1 MIVITY
7 ILPFITALVLLFI
20 FHKKMVWWEYLVLIL
35 PSLLIVFISQLI
47 MVACNSIDNEYLGG
61 YVTKITYYEEWD
73 EMVLR
78 TKTRRV
84 PCGTD
89 SQGHIKYRTETY
101 TVWERVYHPE
111 KWTYTDNEN
120 DESRINKK
128 RYELIKKRLNSPLV
142 FRDMKRRYHRIDGD
156 AYDTYWNNNPYT
168 LYDLTHKH
176 KYKNKIK
183 SYQSNTI
190 FRYMDINE
198 DDAKEMGLYE
208 YPDIADMS
216 QNPIIGRDVSDK
228 DKQRI
233 QYINAIY
240 CKSKQFRMYILLYEN
255 KDIEIS
261 ELQKSYW
268 QNGNKNEFIVCL
280 GMKADSV
287 IWSNSFSWC
296 DEPRLEVLTR
306 DYFIQNPKLNI
317 DEYGKWLEK
326 QIPNNWIRKQFEDFD
341 YISINVSNTQE
352 VCLLIMMIVFCVVIS
367 IFLVLNDTK
376 N

>member
-47 MVACNSIDNEYLGG
+47 MVTCNSIDTEYIGG

-89 SQGHIKYRTETY
+89 SQGHTKYRTETY

-120 DESRINKK
+120 DELRINKK
-128 RYELIKKRLNSPLV
+128 RYELIKKRLNYPLV

-198 DDAKEMGLYE
+198 DEAKEMGLYE
-208 YPDIADMS
+208 YPDIVDMS
-216 QNPIIGRDVSDK
+216 QNPIIGRNVSDK

-240 CKSKQFRMYILLYEN
+240 GKSKQFRMYILLYEN

-287 IWSNSFSWC
+287 VWSNSFSWC

-326 QIPNNWIRKQFEDFD
+326 QIPNNWTRKQFEDFD

-352 VCLLIMMIVFCVVIS
+352 VCLLIMMIVFCVGIS
-367 IFLVLNDTK
+367 IFLVLNDTE

>member
-47 MVACNSIDNEYLGG
+47 MVACNSVDTEYLGG

-168 LYDLTHKH
+168 LYDLTYKH

-183 SYQSNTI
+183 SHQSNTI

-208 YPDIADMS
+208 YPEIADMS
-216 QNPIIGRDVSDK
+216 QNPIIGRDVPDK

-240 CKSKQFRMYILLYEN
+240 GKSKQFRMYILLYEN

-287 IWSNSFSWC
+287 VWSNSFSWC
-296 DEPRLEVLTR
+296 DEPKLEVLTR

-326 QIPNNWIRKQFEDFD
+326 QIPNNWTRKQFEDFD

-352 VCLLIMMIVFCVVIS
+352 VCLLIMMIVFCVGIS
-367 IFLVLNDTK
+367 IFLVLNDTE

>member
-47 MVACNSIDNEYLGG
+47 MVACNSIDTEYLGG

-89 SQGHIKYRTETY
+89 SKGNIKYRTETY

-228 DKQRI
+228 DKQSI

-240 CKSKQFRMYILLYEN
+240 GKSKQFRMYILLYEN

-287 IWSNSFSWC
+287 VWSNSFSWC

-326 QIPNNWIRKQFEDFD
+326 QIPNNWTRKQFEDFD
-341 YISINVSNTQE
+341 YISISVSNTQE

-367 IFLVLNDTK
+367 IFLVLNDTE

>member
-47 MVACNSIDNEYLGG
+47 MVACNSIDTEYLGG

-89 SQGHIKYRTETY
+89 SQGHTKYRTETY

-120 DESRINKK
+120 DESHINKK
-128 RYELIKKRLNSPLV
+128 RYEIIKKRLNSPLV

-198 DDAKEMGLYE
+198 DEAMT
-208 YPDIADMS
+208 I
-216 QNPIIGRDVSDK
+216 
-228 DKQRI
+228 
-233 QYINAIY
+233 
-240 CKSKQFRMYILLYEN
+240 
-255 KDIEIS
+255 
-261 ELQKSYW
+261 
-268 QNGNKNEFIVCL
+268 
-280 GMKADSV
+280 
-287 IWSNSFSWC
+287 
-296 DEPRLEVLTR
+296 
-306 DYFIQNPKLNI
+306 
-317 DEYGKWLEK
+317 
-326 QIPNNWIRKQFEDFD
+326 
-341 YISINVSNTQE
+341 
-352 VCLLIMMIVFCVVIS
+352 
-367 IFLVLNDTK
+367 
-376 N
+376 

>member
-47 MVACNSIDNEYLGG
+47 MVACNSIDTEYLGG

-78 TKTRRV
+78 TKTRSV

-89 SQGHIKYRTETY
+89 SQGHTMYRTETY

-120 DESRINKK
+120 DELRINKK

-198 DDAKEMGLYE
+198 DEAKEMGLYE
-208 YPDIADMS
+208 YPDITDMS
-216 QNPIIGRDVSDK
+216 QNPIIGRNVSDK

-240 CKSKQFRMYILLYEN
+240 GKSKQFRMYILLYEN

-287 IWSNSFSWC
+287 VWSNSFSWC

-326 QIPNNWIRKQFEDFD
+326 QIPNNWTRKQFEDFD
-341 YISINVSNTQE
+341 YISINVSNAQE
-352 VCLLIMMIVFCVVIS
+352 VCLLIMMIVFCIGIS
-367 IFLVLNDTK
+367 IFLVLNDTE